1 MKWIPQDIEIFL
13 KSKEYVD
20 TAVIPLVPI
29 GFGEDMKQ
37 SSAMS
42 EFITLLVNHLER
54 QFTGRILL
62 FPPFTYL
69 KAENEEKWIDNL
81 QKWTENAKMCDF
93 RHIFYLT
100 SDSDWKTHEDK
111 MDAELLWMPAL
122 PLENM
127 EESQKMAMIDSQV
140 KQILNLF
147 MKKWR

>member
-1 MKWIPQDIEIFL
+1 MKWIPKDIEILL

-20 TAVIPLVPI
+20 TAVIPLVQI

-69 KAENEEKWIDNL
+69 KTDNEEKWVNDL
-81 QKWTENAKMCDF
+81 QKWTENIKMCDF
-93 RHIFYLT
+93 RHIFYIT
-100 SDSDWKTHEDK
+100 CDSDWKANEGK